1 MVFAGLPSRRDAGV
15 TPGTDS
21 RQDHALTGHL
31 LAPGEHLTGTDTAPL
46 LQALTRL
53 RTADTLTPE
62 HPDHVFTPLSL
73 LLDQWEAQ
81 EVNTAPFHNG
91 LALVQARYAALGLRQ
106 LLPLDRVLVAV
117 RSVRSGARG
126 GFHHPN
132 QGYRHLQMR
141 AVVTAYGDLAAP
153 EPYAGELTL
162 LDLLRSYAHDCL
174 HFGSYRAYRL
184 IDGAPVRGQYGVNFR
199 RADGRS
205 YSAPDRAGARSTRN
219 IGTVMEGACDRE
231 ARSITRQIA
240 HGHGVLVSGGT
251 DGYAFRDV
259 TGQLDSA
266 DVAELAGL
274 PDTGSETRAYLA
286 SMGRYESAVNMRY
299 QAFLEEIGG
308 GEAEDL
314 HSVILASMISGDVG
328 ALSTWLDQRHGPGTF
343 AALFMSQV
351 YMGQMDLVLAS

>member
-1 MVFAGLPSRRDAGV
+1 MLPGLPSRRDAGV
-15 TPGTDS
+15 TPSTDS
-21 RQDHALTGHL
+21 RHHHALTGHL

-62 HPDHVFTPLSL
+62 HPDHTFTPLSL

-81 EVNTAPFHNG
+81 GVNTAPFHDG
-91 LALVQARYAALGLRQ
+91 LTVVQTRYAALGLRQ
-106 LLPLDRVLVAV
+106 LLPLDRMLVAV
-117 RSVRSGARG
+117 RSVRAGARG

-141 AVVTAYGDLAAP
+141 ALVTAYGDLAAP
-153 EPYAGELTL
+153 EPHADELTV

-184 IDGAPVRGQYGVNFR
+184 VGEQAVRSQYGVNFR

-205 YSAPDRAGARSTRN
+205 YSAPDRAGSRSTRN

-231 ARSITRQIA
+231 ARSVTRQIA
-240 HGHGVLVSGGT
+240 CGHGILASGGT

-266 DVAELAGL
+266 DVAELTGL

-286 SMGRYESAVNMRY
+286 SMGGYEANINARYRT
-299 QAFLEEIGG
+299 FLKEIGG
-308 GEAEDL
+308 DEAEDL
-314 HSVILASMISGDVG
+314 HSVILAAMISGDVA
-328 ALSTWLDQRHGPGTF
+328 ALSTWLDQRHGPSTF

-351 YMGQMDLVLAS
+351 YMGQMELVLAS